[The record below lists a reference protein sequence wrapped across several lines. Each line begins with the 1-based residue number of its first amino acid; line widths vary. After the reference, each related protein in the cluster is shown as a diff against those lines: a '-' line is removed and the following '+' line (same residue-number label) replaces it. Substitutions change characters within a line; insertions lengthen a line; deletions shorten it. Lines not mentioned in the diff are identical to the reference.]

1 MASTYTTNTGIEL
14 ITTGEQSGTWGDT
27 TNVNLQIID
36 RLTNGVG
43 AITLSGTTHTLT
55 TTDGLLSDGQYQVLV
70 FGGSPSGTNTVT
82 ISPSDQQKIFF
93 VRNASGESVI
103 LTQGSGGNVTIANGN
118 AAIVYAD
125 GAGAGAEVVDLTAS
139 FVPSGALLAANNLSD
154 LADAPTALTN
164 LGLTATTAEINILDG
179 ATVTTAELNIL
190 DGVTVTTAEIN
201 ILDGVTATAAE
212 LNILDGVI
220 ATTAELNILD
230 GATVTTA
237 ELNYNDITTLG
248 TSEAS
253 KVVTADANGDVT
265 LAAELV
271 AESYNET
278 FDTVTSTTNATTID
292 CEAGNVFLHT
302 LTENTTF
309 TFSNPPS
316 SGTAYGF
323 TLKLVQD
330 ATARTVTW
338 PASVDWAGGEAP
350 TISEGDGEV
359 DVFVFFTHDGGTNW
373 YGFTAGQVMA

>member
-1 MASTYTTNTGIEL
+1 MPSTYTTSGIEL
-14 ITTGEQSGTWGDT
+14 IANGEQSGAWGDT
-27 TNVNLQIID
+27 TNLNLQIID
-36 RLTNGVG
+36 RLTSQAG
-43 AITLSGTTHTLT
+43 AISLSGTTHTLT
-55 TTDGLLSDGQYQVLV
+55 VSDGLLSDGQYGVLV
-70 FGGSPSGTNTVT
+70 FGGSPTGTNTVT
-82 ISPSDQQKIFF
+82 ISPNDAKRTFI
-93 VRNASGESVI
+93 VKNGSGETVT
-103 LTQGSGGNVTIANGN
+103 LTQGSGSDVDVGDGRT
-118 AAIVYAD
+118 AIVYCD
-125 GAGAGAEVVDLTAS
+125 GAGAGAAVVNVSDA
-139 FVPSGALLAANNLSD
+139 FVSAALDDIGAL
-154 LADAPTALTN
+154 APTDGNFIVGNGTTWVTETGDTALAS
-164 LGLTATTAEINILDG
+164 L
-179 ATVTTAELNIL
+179 
-190 DGVTVTTAEIN
+190 GVT
-201 ILDGVTATAAE
+201 
-212 LNILDGVI
+212 

-292 CEAGNVFLHT
+292 CETGNVFLHT

-309 TFSNPPS
+309 IFSNPPS

-350 TISEGDGEV
+350 TISSGSGEV

-373 YGFTAGQVMA
+373 YGFTAGQVMS